1 MGASCG
7 AVKRSSSQD
16 QEEEEYK
23 KKNAV
28 VLKSQITDQEAVAS
42 LFAIVLLCVCGISC
56 LRKEQVL
63 KDCNKLPVLSK
74 RAVQLCNP
82 GEPGVFPRGCF
93 PSWEAEG
100 EMGPQASF
108 KGKDLGKNKRECLQ
122 AYSWWR
128 GPQKKRKK
136 KNKIKPG
143 RIEFVSSS
151 SRPDY
156 SIFVG
161 ELTPEVDDFQ
171 LYDYFL
177 KRYPSCIDCKIA
189 TDLLGYSRGYAFVRF
204 GEQGD
209 QMRALQ
215 DCQNAPGLGGKRI
228 RLSIGISK
236 RLKAEFQRYQSYNY
250 NDYYQDYQNYYSQW
264 NYDPYAD
271 YNYSS
276 YAPYD
281 SMQAVG
287 DCSLGD
293 AVMAPAVFEET
304 SAMAE
309 INDDL
314 IIEDPQLHLDI
325 DEMNR
330 QFMETSEELYDS
342 LMNCHWQ
349 PLDTVTSDIPFA
361 I

>member
-1 MGASCG
+1 
-7 AVKRSSSQD
+7 
-16 QEEEEYK
+16 
-23 KKNAV
+23 
-28 VLKSQITDQEAVAS
+28 
-42 LFAIVLLCVCGISC
+42 
-56 LRKEQVL
+56 
-63 KDCNKLPVLSK
+63 
-74 RAVQLCNP
+74 
-82 GEPGVFPRGCF
+82 
-93 PSWEAEG
+93 
-100 EMGPQASF
+100 MGPQASF
-108 KGKDLGKNKRECLQ
+108 KGKDLMAKKRECLQ

-128 GPQKKRKK
+128 TPQKKRKK

-143 RIEFVSSS
+143 RIEFVPSSTS
-151 SRPDY
+151 GTRPDY

-189 TDLLGYSRGYAFVRF
+189 TDLLGYSR
-204 GEQGD
+204 
-209 QMRALQ
+209 
-215 DCQNAPGLGGKRI
+215 
-228 RLSIGISK
+228 
-236 RLKAEFQRYQSYNY
+236 LKAEFQRYQSYNY

-264 NYDPYAD
+264 GYDPYAE

-276 YAPYD
+276 YTPYD

-293 AVMAPAVFEET
+293 AVMTPAVFEET
-304 SAMAE
+304 SAMTE

-314 IIEDPQLHLDI
+314 ITEDPQLYLDV

-349 PLDTVTSDIPFA
+349 PLDTVTSDIPPA

>member
-1 MGASCG
+1 
-7 AVKRSSSQD
+7 
-16 QEEEEYK
+16 
-23 KKNAV
+23 
-28 VLKSQITDQEAVAS
+28 
-42 LFAIVLLCVCGISC
+42 
-56 LRKEQVL
+56 
-63 KDCNKLPVLSK
+63 
-74 RAVQLCNP
+74 
-82 GEPGVFPRGCF
+82 
-93 PSWEAEG
+93 
-100 EMGPQASF
+100 
-108 KGKDLGKNKRECLQ
+108 
-122 AYSWWR
+122 
-128 GPQKKRKK
+128 
-136 KNKIKPG
+136 
-143 RIEFVSSS
+143 
-151 SRPDY
+151 PDY

-264 NYDPYAD
+264 GYDPYAE

-276 YAPYD
+276 YTPYD
-281 SMQAVG
+281 SMQ
-287 DCSLGD
+287 S
-293 AVMAPAVFEET
+293 ET
-304 SAMAE
+304 AAMTE

-314 IIEDPQLHLDI
+314 ITEDPQLYLDV

-349 PLDTVTSDIPFA
+349 PLDTVTSDIPPA

>member
-1 MGASCG
+1 
-7 AVKRSSSQD
+7 
-16 QEEEEYK
+16 
-23 KKNAV
+23 
-28 VLKSQITDQEAVAS
+28 
-42 LFAIVLLCVCGISC
+42 
-56 LRKEQVL
+56 
-63 KDCNKLPVLSK
+63 
-74 RAVQLCNP
+74 
-82 GEPGVFPRGCF
+82 
-93 PSWEAEG
+93 
-100 EMGPQASF
+100 
-108 KGKDLGKNKRECLQ
+108 
-122 AYSWWR
+122 
-128 GPQKKRKK
+128 
-136 KNKIKPG
+136 
-143 RIEFVSSS
+143 
-151 SRPDY
+151 PDY

-189 TDLLGYSRGYAFVRF
+189 TDLLGYSRGYAYVRF

-281 SMQAVG
+281 SMQA
-287 DCSLGD
+287 
-293 AVMAPAVFEET
+293 ET

-309 INDDL
+309 ISDDL

-330 QFMETSEELYDS
+330 QFMETSEEFYDS

>member
-1 MGASCG
+1 
-7 AVKRSSSQD
+7 
-16 QEEEEYK
+16 
-23 KKNAV
+23 
-28 VLKSQITDQEAVAS
+28 
-42 LFAIVLLCVCGISC
+42 
-56 LRKEQVL
+56 
-63 KDCNKLPVLSK
+63 
-74 RAVQLCNP
+74 
-82 GEPGVFPRGCF
+82 
-93 PSWEAEG
+93 
-100 EMGPQASF
+100 
-108 KGKDLGKNKRECLQ
+108 
-122 AYSWWR
+122 
-128 GPQKKRKK
+128 
-136 KNKIKPG
+136 
-143 RIEFVSSS
+143 
-151 SRPDY
+151 PDY

-276 YAPYD
+276 YTPYD
-281 SMQAVG
+281 SMQAAFQDVTLVLTRLLF
-287 DCSLGD
+287 S
-293 AVMAPAVFEET
+293 
-304 SAMAE
+304 
-309 INDDL
+309 
-314 IIEDPQLHLDI
+314 DPQLYLDV

-330 QFMETSEELYDS
+330 QFMETSEELYDA

-349 PLDTVTSDIPFA
+349 PLDTVTSDIPSA

>member
-1 MGASCG
+1 
-7 AVKRSSSQD
+7 
-16 QEEEEYK
+16 
-23 KKNAV
+23 
-28 VLKSQITDQEAVAS
+28 
-42 LFAIVLLCVCGISC
+42 
-56 LRKEQVL
+56 
-63 KDCNKLPVLSK
+63 
-74 RAVQLCNP
+74 
-82 GEPGVFPRGCF
+82 
-93 PSWEAEG
+93 
-100 EMGPQASF
+100 
-108 KGKDLGKNKRECLQ
+108 
-122 AYSWWR
+122 
-128 GPQKKRKK
+128 
-136 KNKIKPG
+136 
-143 RIEFVSSS
+143 
-151 SRPDY
+151 PDY

-177 KRYPSCIDCKIA
+177 KRYPSCLDCKIA
-189 TDLLGYSRGYAFVRF
+189 TDLLGYSRGYAYVRF

-264 NYDPYAD
+264 SYDAYAE
-271 YNYSS
+271 YNYNS
-276 YAPYD
+276 YAAYD
-281 SMQAVG
+281 SMQAICV
-287 DCSLGD
+287 CTSLLMVVLTGLL
-293 AVMAPAVFEET
+293 F
-304 SAMAE
+304 S
-309 INDDL
+309 
-314 IIEDPQLHLDI
+314 DPQLYLDV

-349 PLDTVTSDIPFA
+349 PLDTVTSEIPSA

>member
-1 MGASCG
+1 
-7 AVKRSSSQD
+7 
-16 QEEEEYK
+16 
-23 KKNAV
+23 
-28 VLKSQITDQEAVAS
+28 
-42 LFAIVLLCVCGISC
+42 
-56 LRKEQVL
+56 
-63 KDCNKLPVLSK
+63 
-74 RAVQLCNP
+74 
-82 GEPGVFPRGCF
+82 
-93 PSWEAEG
+93 
-100 EMGPQASF
+100 
-108 KGKDLGKNKRECLQ
+108 
-122 AYSWWR
+122 
-128 GPQKKRKK
+128 
-136 KNKIKPG
+136 
-143 RIEFVSSS
+143 
-151 SRPDY
+151 PDY

-264 NYDPYAD
+264 SYDPYAD
-271 YNYSS
+271 YNYGS

-281 SMQAVG
+281 SMQA
-287 DCSLGD
+287 
-293 AVMAPAVFEET
+293 ET

>member
-1 MGASCG
+1 
-7 AVKRSSSQD
+7 
-16 QEEEEYK
+16 
-23 KKNAV
+23 
-28 VLKSQITDQEAVAS
+28 
-42 LFAIVLLCVCGISC
+42 
-56 LRKEQVL
+56 
-63 KDCNKLPVLSK
+63 
-74 RAVQLCNP
+74 
-82 GEPGVFPRGCF
+82 
-93 PSWEAEG
+93 
-100 EMGPQASF
+100 
-108 KGKDLGKNKRECLQ
+108 
-122 AYSWWR
+122 
-128 GPQKKRKK
+128 
-136 KNKIKPG
+136 
-143 RIEFVSSS
+143 
-151 SRPDY
+151 PDY

-264 NYDPYAD
+264 GYDPYTD

-281 SMQAVG
+281 SMQA
-287 DCSLGD
+287 
-293 AVMAPAVFEET
+293 
-304 SAMAE
+304 
-309 INDDL
+309 DL
-314 IIEDPQLHLDI
+314 TCVLTRLLFSDPQLYLDV

-349 PLDTVTSDIPFA
+349 PLDTVTSDIPPA

>member
-1 MGASCG
+1 
-7 AVKRSSSQD
+7 
-16 QEEEEYK
+16 
-23 KKNAV
+23 
-28 VLKSQITDQEAVAS
+28 
-42 LFAIVLLCVCGISC
+42 
-56 LRKEQVL
+56 
-63 KDCNKLPVLSK
+63 
-74 RAVQLCNP
+74 
-82 GEPGVFPRGCF
+82 
-93 PSWEAEG
+93 
-100 EMGPQASF
+100 
-108 KGKDLGKNKRECLQ
+108 
-122 AYSWWR
+122 
-128 GPQKKRKK
+128 
-136 KNKIKPG
+136 
-143 RIEFVSSS
+143 
-151 SRPDY
+151 PDY

-171 LYDYFL
+171 LFDYFL

-189 TDLLGYSRGYAFVRF
+189 TDLLGYSRGYAYVRF

-264 NYDPYAD
+264 GYDPYAD

-276 YAPYD
+276 YTPYD
-281 SMQAVG
+281 SMQA
-287 DCSLGD
+287 
-293 AVMAPAVFEET
+293 ET
-304 SAMAE
+304 SAMTE

-314 IIEDPQLHLDI
+314 ITEDPQLYFDV

-349 PLDTVTSDIPFA
+349 PLDTVTSDIPPA

>member
-1 MGASCG
+1 
-7 AVKRSSSQD
+7 
-16 QEEEEYK
+16 
-23 KKNAV
+23 
-28 VLKSQITDQEAVAS
+28 
-42 LFAIVLLCVCGISC
+42 
-56 LRKEQVL
+56 
-63 KDCNKLPVLSK
+63 
-74 RAVQLCNP
+74 
-82 GEPGVFPRGCF
+82 
-93 PSWEAEG
+93 
-100 EMGPQASF
+100 
-108 KGKDLGKNKRECLQ
+108 
-122 AYSWWR
+122 
-128 GPQKKRKK
+128 
-136 KNKIKPG
+136 
-143 RIEFVSSS
+143 
-151 SRPDY
+151 PDY

-264 NYDPYAD
+264 GYDPYAD

-281 SMQAVG
+281 SMQA
-287 DCSLGD
+287 
-293 AVMAPAVFEET
+293 ET
-304 SAMAE
+304 SVMTE

-314 IIEDPQLHLDI
+314 ITEDPQLYLDV

-349 PLDTVTSDIPFA
+349 PLDTVTSDIPPA

>member
-1 MGASCG
+1 
-7 AVKRSSSQD
+7 
-16 QEEEEYK
+16 
-23 KKNAV
+23 
-28 VLKSQITDQEAVAS
+28 
-42 LFAIVLLCVCGISC
+42 
-56 LRKEQVL
+56 
-63 KDCNKLPVLSK
+63 
-74 RAVQLCNP
+74 
-82 GEPGVFPRGCF
+82 
-93 PSWEAEG
+93 
-100 EMGPQASF
+100 
-108 KGKDLGKNKRECLQ
+108 
-122 AYSWWR
+122 
-128 GPQKKRKK
+128 
-136 KNKIKPG
+136 
-143 RIEFVSSS
+143 
-151 SRPDY
+151 PDY

-264 NYDPYAD
+264 GYDPYAE

-281 SMQAVG
+281 SMQA
-287 DCSLGD
+287 
-293 AVMAPAVFEET
+293 ET
-304 SAMAE
+304 AAMTE

-314 IIEDPQLHLDI
+314 ITEDPQLYLDV

-349 PLDTVTSDIPFA
+349 PLDTVTSDIPPA

>member
-1 MGASCG
+1 
-7 AVKRSSSQD
+7 
-16 QEEEEYK
+16 
-23 KKNAV
+23 
-28 VLKSQITDQEAVAS
+28 
-42 LFAIVLLCVCGISC
+42 
-56 LRKEQVL
+56 
-63 KDCNKLPVLSK
+63 
-74 RAVQLCNP
+74 
-82 GEPGVFPRGCF
+82 
-93 PSWEAEG
+93 
-100 EMGPQASF
+100 
-108 KGKDLGKNKRECLQ
+108 
-122 AYSWWR
+122 
-128 GPQKKRKK
+128 
-136 KNKIKPG
+136 
-143 RIEFVSSS
+143 
-151 SRPDY
+151 PDY

-177 KRYPSCIDCKIA
+177 KRYPSCLDCKIA
-189 TDLLGYSRGYAFVRF
+189 TDLLGYSRGYAYVRF

-264 NYDPYAD
+264 SYDAYAD

-276 YAPYD
+276 YAAYD
-281 SMQAVG
+281 SMQAE
-287 DCSLGD
+287 S
-293 AVMAPAVFEET
+293 
-304 SAMAE
+304 SAMTE
-309 INDDL
+309 ISDDL
-314 IIEDPQLHLDI
+314 LTEDPQLYLDV

-349 PLDTVTSDIPFA
+349 PLDTVTSEIPSA

>member
-1 MGASCG
+1 
-7 AVKRSSSQD
+7 
-16 QEEEEYK
+16 
-23 KKNAV
+23 
-28 VLKSQITDQEAVAS
+28 
-42 LFAIVLLCVCGISC
+42 
-56 LRKEQVL
+56 
-63 KDCNKLPVLSK
+63 
-74 RAVQLCNP
+74 
-82 GEPGVFPRGCF
+82 
-93 PSWEAEG
+93 
-100 EMGPQASF
+100 
-108 KGKDLGKNKRECLQ
+108 
-122 AYSWWR
+122 
-128 GPQKKRKK
+128 
-136 KNKIKPG
+136 
-143 RIEFVSSS
+143 
-151 SRPDY
+151 PDY

-171 LYDYFL
+171 LFDYFL

-189 TDLLGYSRGYAFVRF
+189 TDLLGYSRGYAYVRF
-204 GEQGD
+204 AEQGD

-264 NYDPYAD
+264 NYDPYTD

-281 SMQAVG
+281 NMQTDTA
-287 DCSLGD
+287 
-293 AVMAPAVFEET
+293 
-304 SAMAE
+304 AMTE

-314 IIEDPQLHLDI
+314 ITEDPQLYFDV

-349 PLDTVTSDIPFA
+349 PLDTVTSDIPPA

>member
-1 MGASCG
+1 
-7 AVKRSSSQD
+7 
-16 QEEEEYK
+16 
-23 KKNAV
+23 
-28 VLKSQITDQEAVAS
+28 
-42 LFAIVLLCVCGISC
+42 
-56 LRKEQVL
+56 
-63 KDCNKLPVLSK
+63 
-74 RAVQLCNP
+74 
-82 GEPGVFPRGCF
+82 
-93 PSWEAEG
+93 
-100 EMGPQASF
+100 
-108 KGKDLGKNKRECLQ
+108 
-122 AYSWWR
+122 
-128 GPQKKRKK
+128 
-136 KNKIKPG
+136 
-143 RIEFVSSS
+143 
-151 SRPDY
+151 PDY

-171 LYDYFL
+171 LFDYFL

-264 NYDPYAD
+264 GYDHYAD

-276 YAPYD
+276 YTPYD
-281 SMQAVG
+281 SMQA
-287 DCSLGD
+287 
-293 AVMAPAVFEET
+293 ET
-304 SAMAE
+304 SAMTE

-314 IIEDPQLHLDI
+314 LTEDPQLYFDV

-349 PLDTVTSDIPFA
+349 PLDTVTSDIPPA

>member
-1 MGASCG
+1 
-7 AVKRSSSQD
+7 
-16 QEEEEYK
+16 
-23 KKNAV
+23 
-28 VLKSQITDQEAVAS
+28 
-42 LFAIVLLCVCGISC
+42 
-56 LRKEQVL
+56 
-63 KDCNKLPVLSK
+63 
-74 RAVQLCNP
+74 
-82 GEPGVFPRGCF
+82 
-93 PSWEAEG
+93 
-100 EMGPQASF
+100 
-108 KGKDLGKNKRECLQ
+108 
-122 AYSWWR
+122 
-128 GPQKKRKK
+128 
-136 KNKIKPG
+136 
-143 RIEFVSSS
+143 
-151 SRPDY
+151 PDY

-177 KRYPSCIDCKIA
+177 KRYPSCLDCKIA
-189 TDLLGYSRGYAFVRF
+189 TDLLGYSRGYAYVRF

-236 RLKAEFQRYQSYNY
+236 RLKAEFQRYPSYNY

-287 DCSLGD
+287 DCWIPVLTRLLFS
-293 AVMAPAVFEET
+293 
-304 SAMAE
+304 
-309 INDDL
+309 
-314 IIEDPQLHLDI
+314 DPQLHLDI

-330 QFMETSEELYDS
+330 QFMETSEEFYDS

>member
-1 MGASCG
+1 
-7 AVKRSSSQD
+7 
-16 QEEEEYK
+16 
-23 KKNAV
+23 
-28 VLKSQITDQEAVAS
+28 
-42 LFAIVLLCVCGISC
+42 
-56 LRKEQVL
+56 
-63 KDCNKLPVLSK
+63 
-74 RAVQLCNP
+74 
-82 GEPGVFPRGCF
+82 
-93 PSWEAEG
+93 
-100 EMGPQASF
+100 
-108 KGKDLGKNKRECLQ
+108 
-122 AYSWWR
+122 
-128 GPQKKRKK
+128 
-136 KNKIKPG
+136 
-143 RIEFVSSS
+143 
-151 SRPDY
+151 PDY

-250 NDYYQDYQNYYSQW
+250 NDYYQDYQNYYSTQW
-264 NYDPYAD
+264 NYDPYAE
-271 YNYSS
+271 YNYNS

-281 SMQAVG
+281 NMQA
-287 DCSLGD
+287 
-293 AVMAPAVFEET
+293 ET
-304 SAMAE
+304 SVMTE

-314 IIEDPQLHLDI
+314 ITEDPQLYFDV

-349 PLDTVTSDIPFA
+349 PLDTVTSDIPPA

>member
-1 MGASCG
+1 
-7 AVKRSSSQD
+7 
-16 QEEEEYK
+16 
-23 KKNAV
+23 
-28 VLKSQITDQEAVAS
+28 
-42 LFAIVLLCVCGISC
+42 
-56 LRKEQVL
+56 
-63 KDCNKLPVLSK
+63 
-74 RAVQLCNP
+74 
-82 GEPGVFPRGCF
+82 
-93 PSWEAEG
+93 
-100 EMGPQASF
+100 
-108 KGKDLGKNKRECLQ
+108 
-122 AYSWWR
+122 
-128 GPQKKRKK
+128 
-136 KNKIKPG
+136 
-143 RIEFVSSS
+143 
-151 SRPDY
+151 PDY

-264 NYDPYAD
+264 GYDPYAE
-271 YNYSS
+271 YNYNS
-276 YAPYD
+276 YTPYD
-281 SMQAVG
+281 SMQA
-287 DCSLGD
+287 
-293 AVMAPAVFEET
+293 ET
-304 SAMAE
+304 AAMTE

-314 IIEDPQLHLDI
+314 ITEDPQLYLDV

-349 PLDTVTSDIPFA
+349 PLDTVTSDIPPA

>member
-1 MGASCG
+1 
-7 AVKRSSSQD
+7 
-16 QEEEEYK
+16 
-23 KKNAV
+23 
-28 VLKSQITDQEAVAS
+28 
-42 LFAIVLLCVCGISC
+42 
-56 LRKEQVL
+56 
-63 KDCNKLPVLSK
+63 
-74 RAVQLCNP
+74 
-82 GEPGVFPRGCF
+82 
-93 PSWEAEG
+93 
-100 EMGPQASF
+100 
-108 KGKDLGKNKRECLQ
+108 
-122 AYSWWR
+122 
-128 GPQKKRKK
+128 
-136 KNKIKPG
+136 
-143 RIEFVSSS
+143 
-151 SRPDY
+151 PDY

-189 TDLLGYSRGYAFVRF
+189 TDLLGYSRGYAYVRF

-264 NYDPYAD
+264 SYDAYAE
-271 YNYSS
+271 YNYNS

-281 SMQAVG
+281 SMQAE
-287 DCSLGD
+287 SS
-293 AVMAPAVFEET
+293 VMT
-304 SAMAE
+304 E
-309 INDDL
+309 ISDDL
-314 IIEDPQLHLDI
+314 ITEDPQLYLDV

-349 PLDTVTSDIPFA
+349 PLDTVTSDIPSA

>member
-1 MGASCG
+1 
-7 AVKRSSSQD
+7 
-16 QEEEEYK
+16 
-23 KKNAV
+23 
-28 VLKSQITDQEAVAS
+28 
-42 LFAIVLLCVCGISC
+42 
-56 LRKEQVL
+56 
-63 KDCNKLPVLSK
+63 
-74 RAVQLCNP
+74 
-82 GEPGVFPRGCF
+82 
-93 PSWEAEG
+93 
-100 EMGPQASF
+100 
-108 KGKDLGKNKRECLQ
+108 
-122 AYSWWR
+122 
-128 GPQKKRKK
+128 
-136 KNKIKPG
+136 
-143 RIEFVSSS
+143 
-151 SRPDY
+151 PDY

-250 NDYYQDYQNYYSQW
+250 NDYYQDYQNYYSSSSSSSSSQW

-271 YNYSS
+271 YSYSS

-281 SMQAVG
+281 SMQAIG

-293 AVMAPAVFEET
+293 AICHLYLQGFYF
-304 SAMAE
+304 
-309 INDDL
+309 L
-314 IIEDPQLHLDI
+314 DPQLYFDV

-349 PLDTVTSDIPFA
+349 PLDTVTSDIPPA

>member
-1 MGASCG
+1 
-7 AVKRSSSQD
+7 
-16 QEEEEYK
+16 
-23 KKNAV
+23 
-28 VLKSQITDQEAVAS
+28 
-42 LFAIVLLCVCGISC
+42 
-56 LRKEQVL
+56 
-63 KDCNKLPVLSK
+63 
-74 RAVQLCNP
+74 
-82 GEPGVFPRGCF
+82 
-93 PSWEAEG
+93 
-100 EMGPQASF
+100 
-108 KGKDLGKNKRECLQ
+108 
-122 AYSWWR
+122 
-128 GPQKKRKK
+128 
-136 KNKIKPG
+136 
-143 RIEFVSSS
+143 
-151 SRPDY
+151 PDY

-264 NYDPYAD
+264 GYDPYAD

-281 SMQAVG
+281 SMQA
-287 DCSLGD
+287 
-293 AVMAPAVFEET
+293 ET
-304 SAMAE
+304 SAMTE

-314 IIEDPQLHLDI
+314 ITEDPQLYFDV

-349 PLDTVTSDIPFA
+349 PLDTVTSDIPPA

>member
-1 MGASCG
+1 
-7 AVKRSSSQD
+7 
-16 QEEEEYK
+16 
-23 KKNAV
+23 
-28 VLKSQITDQEAVAS
+28 
-42 LFAIVLLCVCGISC
+42 
-56 LRKEQVL
+56 
-63 KDCNKLPVLSK
+63 
-74 RAVQLCNP
+74 
-82 GEPGVFPRGCF
+82 
-93 PSWEAEG
+93 
-100 EMGPQASF
+100 
-108 KGKDLGKNKRECLQ
+108 
-122 AYSWWR
+122 
-128 GPQKKRKK
+128 
-136 KNKIKPG
+136 
-143 RIEFVSSS
+143 
-151 SRPDY
+151 PDY

-264 NYDPYAD
+264 GYDPYAD

-281 SMQAVG
+281 SMQAAFAAGCCVHA
-287 DCSLGD
+287 SQ
-293 AVMAPAVFEET
+293 
-304 SAMAE
+304 
-309 INDDL
+309 DL
-314 IIEDPQLHLDI
+314 TLVLTRLLFPDPQLYLDV

-349 PLDTVTSDIPFA
+349 PLDTVTSDIPPA

>member
-1 MGASCG
+1 
-7 AVKRSSSQD
+7 
-16 QEEEEYK
+16 
-23 KKNAV
+23 
-28 VLKSQITDQEAVAS
+28 
-42 LFAIVLLCVCGISC
+42 
-56 LRKEQVL
+56 
-63 KDCNKLPVLSK
+63 
-74 RAVQLCNP
+74 
-82 GEPGVFPRGCF
+82 
-93 PSWEAEG
+93 
-100 EMGPQASF
+100 
-108 KGKDLGKNKRECLQ
+108 
-122 AYSWWR
+122 
-128 GPQKKRKK
+128 
-136 KNKIKPG
+136 
-143 RIEFVSSS
+143 
-151 SRPDY
+151 PDY

-250 NDYYQDYQNYYSQW
+250 NDYYQDYQNYYSSSSSSSSQW
-264 NYDPYAD
+264 NYDPYAE

-276 YAPYD
+276 YTPYD
-281 SMQAVG
+281 SMQAET
-287 DCSLGD
+287 
-293 AVMAPAVFEET
+293 AVMT
-304 SAMAE
+304 E

-314 IIEDPQLHLDI
+314 ITEDPQLYLDV

-330 QFMETSEELYDS
+330 QFMETSEELYDA

-349 PLDTVTSDIPFA
+349 PLDTVTSDIPPA

>member
-1 MGASCG
+1 
-7 AVKRSSSQD
+7 
-16 QEEEEYK
+16 
-23 KKNAV
+23 
-28 VLKSQITDQEAVAS
+28 
-42 LFAIVLLCVCGISC
+42 
-56 LRKEQVL
+56 
-63 KDCNKLPVLSK
+63 
-74 RAVQLCNP
+74 
-82 GEPGVFPRGCF
+82 
-93 PSWEAEG
+93 
-100 EMGPQASF
+100 
-108 KGKDLGKNKRECLQ
+108 
-122 AYSWWR
+122 
-128 GPQKKRKK
+128 
-136 KNKIKPG
+136 
-143 RIEFVSSS
+143 
-151 SRPDY
+151 PDY

-264 NYDPYAD
+264 SYDPYTE
-271 YNYSS
+271 YNNYSS
-276 YAPYD
+276 YNPYD
-281 SMQAVG
+281 SMQA
-287 DCSLGD
+287 
-293 AVMAPAVFEET
+293 ET
-304 SAMAE
+304 AAMTE

-314 IIEDPQLHLDI
+314 MTEDPQLYLDV

-349 PLDTVTSDIPFA
+349 PLDTVTSDIPPA

>member
-1 MGASCG
+1 
-7 AVKRSSSQD
+7 
-16 QEEEEYK
+16 
-23 KKNAV
+23 
-28 VLKSQITDQEAVAS
+28 
-42 LFAIVLLCVCGISC
+42 
-56 LRKEQVL
+56 
-63 KDCNKLPVLSK
+63 
-74 RAVQLCNP
+74 
-82 GEPGVFPRGCF
+82 
-93 PSWEAEG
+93 
-100 EMGPQASF
+100 
-108 KGKDLGKNKRECLQ
+108 
-122 AYSWWR
+122 
-128 GPQKKRKK
+128 
-136 KNKIKPG
+136 
-143 RIEFVSSS
+143 
-151 SRPDY
+151 PDY

-264 NYDPYAD
+264 SYDPYAE

-276 YAPYD
+276 YTPYD
-281 SMQAVG
+281 SMQA
-287 DCSLGD
+287 
-293 AVMAPAVFEET
+293 ET
-304 SAMAE
+304 SAMTE
-309 INDDL
+309 ISDDL
-314 IIEDPQLHLDI
+314 ITEDPQLYFDV

-349 PLDTVTSDIPFA
+349 PLDTVTSDIPTA

>member
-1 MGASCG
+1 
-7 AVKRSSSQD
+7 
-16 QEEEEYK
+16 
-23 KKNAV
+23 
-28 VLKSQITDQEAVAS
+28 
-42 LFAIVLLCVCGISC
+42 
-56 LRKEQVL
+56 
-63 KDCNKLPVLSK
+63 
-74 RAVQLCNP
+74 
-82 GEPGVFPRGCF
+82 
-93 PSWEAEG
+93 
-100 EMGPQASF
+100 
-108 KGKDLGKNKRECLQ
+108 
-122 AYSWWR
+122 
-128 GPQKKRKK
+128 
-136 KNKIKPG
+136 
-143 RIEFVSSS
+143 
-151 SRPDY
+151 PDY

-271 YNYSS
+271 YNYGS
-276 YAPYD
+276 YTPYD
-281 SMQAVG
+281 SMQAASQVLTIVL
-287 DCSLGD
+287 SRLL
-293 AVMAPAVFEET
+293 F
-304 SAMAE
+304 S
-309 INDDL
+309 
-314 IIEDPQLHLDI
+314 DPQLYLDV

-330 QFMETSEELYDS
+330 QFMETSEELYDA

-349 PLDTVTSDIPFA
+349 PLDTVTSDIPSA

>member
-1 MGASCG
+1 
-7 AVKRSSSQD
+7 
-16 QEEEEYK
+16 
-23 KKNAV
+23 
-28 VLKSQITDQEAVAS
+28 
-42 LFAIVLLCVCGISC
+42 
-56 LRKEQVL
+56 
-63 KDCNKLPVLSK
+63 
-74 RAVQLCNP
+74 
-82 GEPGVFPRGCF
+82 
-93 PSWEAEG
+93 
-100 EMGPQASF
+100 
-108 KGKDLGKNKRECLQ
+108 
-122 AYSWWR
+122 
-128 GPQKKRKK
+128 
-136 KNKIKPG
+136 
-143 RIEFVSSS
+143 
-151 SRPDY
+151 PDY

-171 LYDYFL
+171 LFDYFL

-189 TDLLGYSRGYAFVRF
+189 TDLLGYSRGYAYVRF
-204 GEQGD
+204 AEQGD

-271 YNYSS
+271 YNYNS

-281 SMQAVG
+281 NMQTVG
-287 DCSLGD
+287 DCLTLALTRRLFS
-293 AVMAPAVFEET
+293 
-304 SAMAE
+304 
-309 INDDL
+309 
-314 IIEDPQLHLDI
+314 DPQLYFDV

-349 PLDTVTSDIPFA
+349 PLDTVTSDIPPA

>member
-1 MGASCG
+1 
-7 AVKRSSSQD
+7 
-16 QEEEEYK
+16 
-23 KKNAV
+23 
-28 VLKSQITDQEAVAS
+28 
-42 LFAIVLLCVCGISC
+42 
-56 LRKEQVL
+56 
-63 KDCNKLPVLSK
+63 
-74 RAVQLCNP
+74 
-82 GEPGVFPRGCF
+82 
-93 PSWEAEG
+93 
-100 EMGPQASF
+100 
-108 KGKDLGKNKRECLQ
+108 
-122 AYSWWR
+122 
-128 GPQKKRKK
+128 
-136 KNKIKPG
+136 
-143 RIEFVSSS
+143 
-151 SRPDY
+151 PDY

-264 NYDPYAD
+264 GYDPYAE
-271 YNYSS
+271 YNYNS

-281 SMQAVG
+281 SMQA
-287 DCSLGD
+287 
-293 AVMAPAVFEET
+293 ET
-304 SAMAE
+304 SVMTE

-314 IIEDPQLHLDI
+314 ITEDPQLYLDV

-349 PLDTVTSDIPFA
+349 PLDTVTSEIPPA

>member
-1 MGASCG
+1 
-7 AVKRSSSQD
+7 
-16 QEEEEYK
+16 
-23 KKNAV
+23 
-28 VLKSQITDQEAVAS
+28 
-42 LFAIVLLCVCGISC
+42 
-56 LRKEQVL
+56 
-63 KDCNKLPVLSK
+63 
-74 RAVQLCNP
+74 
-82 GEPGVFPRGCF
+82 
-93 PSWEAEG
+93 
-100 EMGPQASF
+100 
-108 KGKDLGKNKRECLQ
+108 
-122 AYSWWR
+122 
-128 GPQKKRKK
+128 
-136 KNKIKPG
+136 
-143 RIEFVSSS
+143 
-151 SRPDY
+151 PDY

-189 TDLLGYSRGYAFVRF
+189 TDLLGYSRGYAYVRF

-264 NYDPYAD
+264 NYDPYAE

-281 SMQAVG
+281 SMQA
-287 DCSLGD
+287 
-293 AVMAPAVFEET
+293 ET

-309 INDDL
+309 ISDDL

-330 QFMETSEELYDS
+330 QFMETSEEFYDS

>member
-1 MGASCG
+1 
-7 AVKRSSSQD
+7 
-16 QEEEEYK
+16 
-23 KKNAV
+23 
-28 VLKSQITDQEAVAS
+28 
-42 LFAIVLLCVCGISC
+42 
-56 LRKEQVL
+56 
-63 KDCNKLPVLSK
+63 
-74 RAVQLCNP
+74 
-82 GEPGVFPRGCF
+82 
-93 PSWEAEG
+93 
-100 EMGPQASF
+100 
-108 KGKDLGKNKRECLQ
+108 
-122 AYSWWR
+122 
-128 GPQKKRKK
+128 
-136 KNKIKPG
+136 
-143 RIEFVSSS
+143 
-151 SRPDY
+151 PDY

-264 NYDPYAD
+264 GYDPYTD

-281 SMQAVG
+281 SMQA
-287 DCSLGD
+287 
-293 AVMAPAVFEET
+293 ET
-304 SAMAE
+304 AAMTE
-309 INDDL
+309 ISDDL
-314 IIEDPQLHLDI
+314 ITEDPQLYFDV

-349 PLDTVTSDIPFA
+349 PLDTVTSDIPPA

>member
-1 MGASCG
+1 
-7 AVKRSSSQD
+7 
-16 QEEEEYK
+16 
-23 KKNAV
+23 
-28 VLKSQITDQEAVAS
+28 
-42 LFAIVLLCVCGISC
+42 
-56 LRKEQVL
+56 
-63 KDCNKLPVLSK
+63 
-74 RAVQLCNP
+74 
-82 GEPGVFPRGCF
+82 
-93 PSWEAEG
+93 
-100 EMGPQASF
+100 
-108 KGKDLGKNKRECLQ
+108 
-122 AYSWWR
+122 
-128 GPQKKRKK
+128 
-136 KNKIKPG
+136 
-143 RIEFVSSS
+143 
-151 SRPDY
+151 PDY

-264 NYDPYAD
+264 GYDPYAE
-271 YNYSS
+271 YNYNS

-281 SMQAVG
+281 SMQAE
-287 DCSLGD
+287 
-293 AVMAPAVFEET
+293 AT
-304 SAMAE
+304 AMTE

-314 IIEDPQLHLDI
+314 ITEDPQLYLDV

-349 PLDTVTSDIPFA
+349 PLDTVTSDIPPG

>member
-1 MGASCG
+1 
-7 AVKRSSSQD
+7 
-16 QEEEEYK
+16 
-23 KKNAV
+23 
-28 VLKSQITDQEAVAS
+28 
-42 LFAIVLLCVCGISC
+42 
-56 LRKEQVL
+56 
-63 KDCNKLPVLSK
+63 
-74 RAVQLCNP
+74 
-82 GEPGVFPRGCF
+82 
-93 PSWEAEG
+93 
-100 EMGPQASF
+100 
-108 KGKDLGKNKRECLQ
+108 
-122 AYSWWR
+122 
-128 GPQKKRKK
+128 
-136 KNKIKPG
+136 
-143 RIEFVSSS
+143 
-151 SRPDY
+151 PDY

-264 NYDPYAD
+264 GYDPYAD

-276 YAPYD
+276 YTPYD
-281 SMQAVG
+281 SMQA
-287 DCSLGD
+287 
-293 AVMAPAVFEET
+293 ET
-304 SAMAE
+304 AAMTE

-314 IIEDPQLHLDI
+314 ITEDPQLYFDV

-349 PLDTVTSDIPFA
+349 PLDTVTSDIPPA

>member
-1 MGASCG
+1 
-7 AVKRSSSQD
+7 
-16 QEEEEYK
+16 
-23 KKNAV
+23 
-28 VLKSQITDQEAVAS
+28 
-42 LFAIVLLCVCGISC
+42 
-56 LRKEQVL
+56 
-63 KDCNKLPVLSK
+63 
-74 RAVQLCNP
+74 
-82 GEPGVFPRGCF
+82 
-93 PSWEAEG
+93 
-100 EMGPQASF
+100 
-108 KGKDLGKNKRECLQ
+108 
-122 AYSWWR
+122 
-128 GPQKKRKK
+128 
-136 KNKIKPG
+136 
-143 RIEFVSSS
+143 
-151 SRPDY
+151 PDY

-264 NYDPYAD
+264 GYDPYTE
-271 YNYSS
+271 YNNYSS
-276 YAPYD
+276 YTPYD
-281 SMQAVG
+281 SMQT
-287 DCSLGD
+287 
-293 AVMAPAVFEET
+293 ET
-304 SAMAE
+304 SAMTE

-314 IIEDPQLHLDI
+314 ITEDPQLYFDV

-330 QFMETSEELYDS
+330 QYMERSEELYDS

-349 PLDTVTSDIPFA
+349 PLDTVTSDIPPA